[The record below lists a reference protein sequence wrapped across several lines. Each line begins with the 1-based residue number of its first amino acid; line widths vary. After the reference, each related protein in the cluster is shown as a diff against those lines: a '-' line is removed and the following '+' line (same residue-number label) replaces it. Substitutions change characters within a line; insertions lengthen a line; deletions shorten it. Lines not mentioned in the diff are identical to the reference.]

1 MLYCVF
7 SCIHFWGEKREQGRS
22 TRVERVRKEQKKGKG
37 GKKGG
42 QRESRAE
49 TSEGLA
55 EKARLL
61 LPSVAFS
68 LSSCLSRGFR

>member
-1 MLYCVF
+1 MCFPAYTSEVR
-7 SCIHFWGEKREQGRS
+7 RENELVRQGLKDF
-22 TRVERVRKEQKKGKG
+22 ERLRKEQKKGKG
-37 GKKGG
+37 GKKEG